1 MPGIAE
7 VLGGKRT
14 LKKKIHS
21 RLDLIEMSK
30 AGITKEALKH
40 LAKYLSLSESQ
51 LTELLPVSG
60 RTILRYASKK
70 PFNRVVSEQIIQ
82 IAEVVA
88 RGTEVFGDKDKFT
101 SWMHSPSKAL
111 SNQTPLSLLSSR
123 FGTEMVL
130 DELGRIEYGVYS

>member
-1 MPGIAE
+1 MTGIVE
-7 VLGGKRT
+7 LLGGKKN

-30 AGITKEALKH
+30 EGISKEALRN
-40 LAKYLSLSESQ
+40 LAKYLSLSTAQ
-51 LTELLPVSG
+51 LAKLLPVSE
-60 RTILRYASKK
+60 RTILRYTSKK

-88 RGTEVFGDKDKFT
+88 RGTEVFRDKDKFT
-101 SWMHSPSKAL
+101 SWMHSPCKAL
-111 SNQTPLSLLSSR
+111 ANQTPLSLLSSR

>member
-1 MPGIAE
+1 MPGIIE
-7 VLGGKRT
+7 VLGGKKT
-14 LKKKIHS
+14 PGKKIHS

-30 AGITKEALKH
+30 AGITKEALRH

-51 LTELLPVSG
+51 LTELLPVSE
-60 RTILRYASKK
+60 RTILRYTSKK

-88 RGTEVFGDKDKFT
+88 RGTEVFRDKEKFI

-111 SNQTPLSLLSSR
+111 ANQTPLSLLSSR

-130 DELGRIEYGVYS
+130 DELGRIEYGVFS

>member
-7 VLGGKRT
+7 VLGSKKI
-14 LKKKIHS
+14 LKKKICS

-30 AGITKEALKH
+30 EGITKEAINNLAGYLSVSITQ
-40 LAKYLSLSESQ
+40 LAK
-51 LTELLPVSG
+51 LLPVSE
-60 RTILRYASKK
+60 RTILRYTSKK
-70 PFNRVVSEQIIQ
+70 PFNRMVSEQIIQ

-88 RGTEVFGDKDKFT
+88 RGTEVFRDKDKFT

-111 SNQTPLSLLSSR
+111 GNQTPLSLLSSR

>member
-30 AGITKEALKH
+30 EGITKEALRN
-40 LAKYLSLSESQ
+40 LAKYLSLSASQ
-51 LTELLPVSG
+51 LAELLPVSE
-60 RTILRYASKK
+60 RTILRYTSKK

-88 RGTEVFGDKDKFT
+88 RGIEVFRDKEKFT

-111 SNQTPLSLLSSR
+111 ANQTPLSLLSSR